1 MVFIGS
7 YATVG
12 QLVNMSF
19 SECEAISK
27 GIARVDRDTVQYE
40 YCIDPTQAS
49 VQLLLNSVAPPAA
62 IATVNGIAQAICCV
76 VKSVFPA
83 SVNALFALSVS
94 HQLLGGYLAWVFM
107 AFMAGGVF
115 VASLFAPEERYRAA
129 DKRQTGGVT
138 EAEAE
143 QA

>member
-1 MVFIGS
+1 M
-7 YATVG
+7 
-12 QLVNMSF
+12 
-19 SECEAISK
+19 
-27 GIARVDRDTVQYE
+27 
-40 YCIDPTQAS
+40 
-49 VQLLLNSVAPPAA
+49 
-62 IATVNGIAQAICCV
+62 NGIAQAICCV

-94 HQLLGGYLAWVFM
+94 HQLLDGYLAWVVM

-115 VASLFAPEERYRAA
+115 VASLFAPEDMYRAT
-129 DKRQTGGVT
+129 DKRQAGGVL